1 MTKLPR
7 MRKTTSNMDYK
18 AQTIKNRLS
27 LRKPQYDSLEILSKL
42 ADILELKKGSD
53 APSELAKV
61 RELFPTC
68 TDFERDFPSVCF
80 SLATGVG
87 KTRLMGAFISYLYSA
102 KGIKNYFVLAPNLTI
117 YNKLIDDLSNPQSP
131 KYVFRG
137 ISEFAVTPPRII
149 TGDNYNES
157 SPGQTTTSGES
168 VIINIFNISKINSE
182 VRGGREPRIKRLS
195 EYLGESYFNY
205 LASLPDLVLLMDE
218 SHHYRA
224 DSGLRAINELKPIL
238 GLELT
243 ATPIDTHGDKFK
255 NVVFDYP
262 LALALQ
268 DGFVKEPAVATRKDF
283 NPDQYRNNPKELDL
297 IKLEDGVRIHE
308 DTKVALDIYARD
320 TKNRLVR
327 PFVLVVARDT
337 DHAKEIRALIE
348 SDRFFEG
355 RYRGKVME
363 IHSSLRGEEKEANVE
378 QLLSLEKPEN
388 TIEIVV
394 HVNML
399 KEGWDV
405 TNLYTIIPLRAA
417 NSQILTEQ
425 TIGRGLRLP
434 YGLRTGAEK
443 VDKLTIIA
451 HDRFQ
456 AIIDAANEP
465 NSIIRKENIIE
476 IDPNSLPEL
485 QEVVTSNSVI
495 EEAFVKK
502 QQEIAGIQDT
512 CEKQNA
518 GFALEAQVMIVDA
531 VYDLENEVKNID
543 ELNSDEIRRL
553 ISEKMIKR
561 IEENPQQN
569 LFKAQLVEAAKKEYS
584 AVVEE
589 LISKMISIPRV
600 RIEQKGE
607 AKCGFKSFNLDTDGL
622 NYQPVSEEIIR
633 RTLRT
638 NESEILQSEGVGM
651 VRDSARNII
660 VNELVN
666 YPEVDYDR
674 EADLLYKLADQ
685 AIVKLGADRDEND
698 LRNIVLYHKREIGKY
713 IYSQLQPQFY
723 VESAGYE
730 EPIIYPFTRI
740 EPHNF
745 SKYMAESVYPFTETI
760 TPTHS
765 IPSKVFGG
773 FKKACHNLY
782 KYDSKAEKD
791 FSMILEQDKEV
802 IKWLRPAQ
810 AQFYIYWKQ
819 NSQRYTPDFIVETKD
834 VIYMVEIKAEKD
846 IDAVEVQ
853 EKAVAGQKYCEA
865 VTKYNLMSGGKK
877 WTYVLIPHTAVA
889 PNMGL
894 RHLTNSFIC

>member
-1 MTKLPR
+1 
-7 MRKTTSNMDYK
+7 MDYK

-27 LRKPQYDSLEILSKL
+27 LRKPQYDSLEILNKL
-42 ADILELKKGSD
+42 VDALELKKGAD
-53 APSELAKV
+53 PAADLVKV
-61 RELFPTC
+61 KELFPTC
-68 TDFERDFPSVCF
+68 SDFERDFPSVCF

-137 ISEFAVTPPRII
+137 ISEFTVTPPRII
-149 TGDNYNES
+149 TGENYSEARQS
-157 SPGQTTTSGES
+157 SLFKES
-168 VIINIFNISKINSE
+168 VSINIFNISKINSE
-182 VRGGREPRIKRLS
+182 VRGGKEPRIKRLS

-243 ATPIDTHGDKFK
+243 ATPIDTKGNKFK

-262 LALALQ
+262 LARALQ

-283 NPDQYRNNPKELDL
+283 NPDQYRNDPKELDL

-320 TKNRLVR
+320 TGNRLVR
-327 PFVLVVARDT
+327 PFVLVVTRDT
-337 DHAKEIRALIE
+337 DHAKEIRALME
-348 SDRFFEG
+348 SERFFDG

-434 YGLRTGAEK
+434 YGARTGVDK

-456 AIIDAANEP
+456 AIVDAANNP

-476 IDPNSLPEL
+476 IDPSVLPAS
-485 QEVVTSNSVI
+485 QEVITSSSVVDESLAARQVEI
-495 EEAFVKK
+495 SAIKDEAK
-502 QQEIAGIQDT
+502 
-512 CEKQNA
+512 KQNA
-518 GFALEAQVMIVDA
+518 GFALEAQVMLVDA
-531 VYDLENEVKNID
+531 VYDLEGKVNNID
-543 ELNSDEIRRL
+543 ELNDDEIRKL
-553 ISEKMIKR
+553 ITSNVIRR

-569 LFKAQLVEAAKKEYS
+569 LFKPQLIEAAKNEYE
-584 AVVEE
+584 AVIEE
-589 LISKMISIPRV
+589 IISKIIPIPRV
-600 RIEQKGE
+600 TLLQRGE
-607 AKCGFKSFNLDTDGL
+607 AKSGFNDFDLDVSSL
-622 NYQPVSEEIIR
+622 NYLPVSEEIIR

-638 NESEILQSEGVGM
+638 NESEILQSEGVG
-651 VRDSARNII
+651 VIRDLNEDII

-666 YPEVDYDR
+666 YPEIDYDR
-674 EADLLYKLADQ
+674 EADLLYKLTKQ
-685 AIVKLGADRDEND
+685 AIDKLGNGRSEEE
-698 LRNIVLYHKREIGKY
+698 LRNIVLYHKREIGQY
-713 IYSQLQPQFY
+713 IYAQLQSHFFLENAAY
-723 VESAGYE
+723 D
-730 EPIIYPFTRI
+730 EPAVYPFTRI
-740 EPHNF
+740 EKHNY
-745 SKYMAESVYPFTETI
+745 SKNAADKVHHFAETI

-773 FKKACHNLY
+773 FKKACHTLY

-791 FSMILEQDKEV
+791 FAVILEQEKGV
-802 IKWLRPAQ
+802 LKWLKPAQ
-810 AQFYIYWKQ
+810 AQFSIYWKH
-819 NSQRYTPDFIVETKD
+819 NSQRYTPDFIVEAKD
-834 VIYMVEIKAEKD
+834 AIYMIEIKAENEIND
-846 IDAVEVQ
+846 EDVQ
-853 EKAVAGQKYCEA
+853 AKAAAGRKYCEI
-865 VTKYNLMSGGKK
+865 VSEYNSKNKGKK
-877 WTYVLIPHTAVA
+877 WVYALIPHTAVA
-889 PNMGL
+889 PNM
-894 RHLTNSFIC
+894 SFRNLVDSFAK

>member
-1 MTKLPR
+1 MTWKML
-7 MRKTTSNMDYK
+7 SNMDNK

-27 LRKPQYDSLEILSKL
+27 LRKPQTDSLGILNRL
-42 ADILELKKGSD
+42 VDVLRLEKG
-53 APSELAKV
+53 ATPAAELAKV
-61 RELFPTC
+61 QELFPTC

-87 KTRLMGAFISYLYSA
+87 KTRLMGAFISYLYTA

-117 YNKLIDDLSNPQSP
+117 YNKLIDDLSNPRSP
-131 KYVFRG
+131 KYVFCG
-137 ISEFAVTPPRII
+137 ISEFTGTPPRII
-149 TGDNYNES
+149 TGDNYGEAGQS
-157 SPGQTTTSGES
+157 SLFKES
-168 VIINIFNISKINSE
+168 VSINIFNISKINSE
-182 VRGGREPRIKRLS
+182 VRGGREPKIKRLS
-195 EYLGESYFNY
+195 EYIGESYFNY

-224 DSGLRAINELKPIL
+224 DAGLRAINELKPIL

-243 ATPIDTHGDKFK
+243 ATPIDTKGNKFK

-262 LALALQ
+262 LALALR

-283 NPDQYRNNPKELDL
+283 NPDQYRNDPKELDL

-320 TKNRLVR
+320 TGNRLVR

-337 DHAKEIRALIE
+337 DHAKEIRTMIE

-434 YGLRTGAEK
+434 YGARTGAEK

-456 AIIDAANEP
+456 AIIEAANDP

-476 IDPNSLPEL
+476 IDPASLPES
-485 QEVVTSNSVI
+485 QEVVTSASVI
-495 EEAFVKK
+495 EASFVEKR
-502 QQEIAGIQDT
+502 QGLAAIQDVT
-512 CEKQNA
+512 EKQNA
-518 GFALEAQVMIVDA
+518 GFSLDAQAMIVDA
-531 VYDLENEVKNID
+531 VYDLGNNIKNIN
-543 ELNSDEIRRL
+543 ELNTDEIRRL
-553 ISEKMIKR
+553 ITEKMVKR
-561 IEENPQQN
+561 IEETPQQN
-569 LFKAQLVEAAKKEYS
+569 LFKTQLVEAAKKEYS
-584 AVVEE
+584 AVIEE
-589 LISKMISIPRV
+589 LVTRVIPIPRV
-600 RIEQKGE
+600 LIQQKGE
-607 AKCGFKSFNLDTDGL
+607 VKCGVNDFDLDDNAL

-638 NESEILQSEGVGM
+638 NESEILQSEGVGV
-651 VRDSARNII
+651 VRDSAQNII

-674 EADLLYKLADQ
+674 EAELLYKLAKQ
-685 AIVKLGADRDEND
+685 AIIKLGGDRGEDD
-698 LRNIVLYHKREIGKY
+698 LRNIVLYHKREIGQF
-713 IYSQLQPQFY
+713 IYSQLQQHFY
-723 VESAGYE
+723 LESAGYE

-745 SKYMAESVYPFTETI
+745 SKYTADSVYPYIETI

-791 FSMILEQDKEV
+791 FSTILEQDKEV

-810 AQFYIYWKQ
+810 AQFSLYWKQ

-834 VIYMVEIKAEKD
+834 VIYMVEIKAERE
-846 IDAVEVQ
+846 IDTAEVQ
-853 EKAVAGQKYCEA
+853 EKAAAGQKYCEA
-865 VTKYNLMSGGKK
+865 VTKYNLENGGKK
-877 WTYVLIPHTAVA
+877 WEYAIVPHTAVA
-889 PNMGL
+889 PNMSFK
-894 RHLTNSFIC
+894 HLVQ